1 MTPTGKANPSP
12 PKPPDISLQ
21 TRAAIVMLIR
31 LLKSITSVLEK
42 YLKGEIINV

>member
-1 MTPTGKANPSP
+1 MATGKGTAYPSR
-12 PKPPDISLQ
+12 PPDISLQ

>member
-1 MTPTGKANPSP
+1 MPIGKEKTLPS
-12 PKPPDISLQ
+12 KPPDISLQ

>member
-1 MTPTGKANPSP
+1 MATGKNAAYPL
-12 PKPPDISLQ
+12 KPPDISLQ